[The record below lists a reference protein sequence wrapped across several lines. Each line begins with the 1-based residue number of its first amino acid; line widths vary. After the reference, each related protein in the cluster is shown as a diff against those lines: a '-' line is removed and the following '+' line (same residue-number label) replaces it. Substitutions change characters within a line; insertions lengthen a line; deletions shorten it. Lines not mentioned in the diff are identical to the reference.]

1 MIAAELI
8 KKQNDLKRNNFVNPY
23 NNSEPIPI
31 NIISQIKG
39 NEMQSASVRQLLLEK
54 LSGLLGKDI
63 QTGSDLDISHLS
75 DWSDEQG
82 GTPLALVLPRDTQ
95 TVSEILKLC
104 NEYRIAVVPQGGLTG
119 LAGGAVPVQD
129 CVLLSLRNM
138 NRIETINAQAGT
150 MIVEAGAI
158 LQNIQDAARNAGMNF
173 ALDLG
178 ARGSCQIGG
187 NISTNAGGNRVIR
200 YGMTRDLVLG
210 LEAVLADG
218 TILSMMNEMPKN
230 NAALDMKHLFIGAE
244 GTMGVVTRAVLRLRP
259 GIGGANAAVVALE
272 NFENALN
279 LLNYAQKRLS
289 GRVSAFEAMWGEYYN
304 MAAKYARAPLD
315 GSYPLYVLMDMQ
327 GAEPD
332 AEAELFQSV
341 LEHALEEGWIA
352 DAAIAQ
358 SHREAEEFWTM
369 RDAIAEIMTHEGP
382 CIGFDVSVP
391 QTQIGAAVDA
401 IQAALQNRYPGMTS
415 LFFGHVGDCNF
426 HIDITKYT
434 DFTEDDR
441 AVEDIVYDIIRTFKG
456 SVSAEHGIGLHK
468 KPWLHYSRSAAELQ
482 TLKTLKAALD
492 PHNILNPGKVLD

>member
-1 MIAAELI
+1 
-8 KKQNDLKRNNFVNPY
+8 
-23 NNSEPIPI
+23 
-31 NIISQIKG
+31 
-39 NEMQSASVRQLLLEK
+39 MQDASVRLAVLEK

-63 QTGSDLDISHLS
+63 QTTANIDTSQLH

-104 NEYRIAVVPQGGLTG
+104 NEHHIAVVPQGGLTG

-138 NRIETINAQAGT
+138 NRIEAINAQAGT

-259 GIGGANAAVVALE
+259 GVGGANAAVVALE
-272 NFENALN
+272 NFDNALN

-289 GRVSAFEAMWGEYYN
+289 GRVTAFEAMWGDYYKT
-304 MAAKYARAPLD
+304 AAKYARAPLEQ
-315 GSYPLYVLMDMQ
+315 GYPLYVLMDMQ

-332 AEAELFQSV
+332 TEAELFQSV
-341 LEHALEEGWIA
+341 LEHALEEGWIV

-401 IQAALQNRYPGMTS
+401 IQATLEERYPGIQS

-426 HIDITKYT
+426 HIDVTKYT
-434 DFTEDDR
+434 DFEPKER
-441 AVEDIVYDIIRTFKG
+441 IIEDIVYDIIRSFKG

-468 KPWLHYSRSAAELQ
+468 KPWLHYSRSEAELR
-482 TLKTLKAALD
+482 TLKVLKAALD

>member
-1 MIAAELI
+1 
-8 KKQNDLKRNNFVNPY
+8 
-23 NNSEPIPI
+23 
-31 NIISQIKG
+31 
-39 NEMQSASVRQLLLEK
+39 MQHASDRLAVLEK
-54 LSGLLGKDI
+54 LSELLGKDI
-63 QTGSDLDISHLS
+63 QTAENIDSSQLR

-82 GTPLALVLPRDTQ
+82 GTPLALVLPRNTQ
-95 TVSEILKLC
+95 MVSEILKLC
-104 NEYRIAVVPQGGLTG
+104 NEHHIAVVPQGGLTG
-119 LAGGAVPVQD
+119 LAGGAVPVEG

-138 NRIETINAQAGT
+138 NRIEAINAQAGT
-150 MIVEAGAI
+150 MIVEAGVI
-158 LQNIQDAARNAGMNF
+158 LQTIQDAARNAGMNF

-259 GIGGANAAVVALE
+259 GVGGANAAVVALE
-272 NFENALN
+272 NFDNALN

-289 GRVSAFEAMWGEYYN
+289 GRVTAFEAMWGDYYKT
-304 MAAKYARAPLD
+304 AAKYARAPLEQ
-315 GSYPLYVLMDMQ
+315 GYPLYVLMDMQ

-332 AEAELFQSV
+332 TEAELFQSV

-401 IQAALQNRYPGMTS
+401 IQAALEERYPGIQS

-426 HIDITKYT
+426 HIDVTQYT
-434 DFTEDDR
+434 DFEPKER
-441 AVEDIVYDIIRTFKG
+441 IIEDIVYDIIRSFKG

-468 KPWLHYSRSAAELQ
+468 KPWLHYSRSEAELQ
-482 TLKTLKAALD
+482 VLKTLKAALD

>member
-1 MIAAELI
+1 MHC
-8 KKQNDLKRNNFVNPY
+8 
-23 NNSEPIPI
+23 
-31 NIISQIKG
+31 
-39 NEMQSASVRQLLLEK
+39 QSAQRDLLEK
-54 LSGLLGKDI
+54 LSVLLGKDL
-63 QTGSDLDISHLS
+63 QTGDTIDPSSLH
-75 DWSDEQG
+75 DWSDEKG
-82 GTPLALVLPRDTQ
+82 GVPLALVMPRDTQ
-95 TVSEILKLC
+95 TVSEVMKLC
-104 NEYRIAVVPQGGLTG
+104 NSYRVAVVPQGGLTG

-138 NRIETINAQAGT
+138 NRIEAINAQAGT
-150 MIVEAGAI
+150 MIVEAGVI
-158 LQNIQDAARNAGMNF
+158 LQNIQEAARQADMNF

-218 TILSMMNEMPKN
+218 TVLSMMNEMPKN
-230 NAALDMKHLFIGAE
+230 NAAMDMKHLFIGTE
-244 GTMGVVTRAVLRLRP
+244 GTMGVVTRAVLKLRP

-272 NFENALN
+272 RFDDALK

-289 GRVSAFEAMWGEYYN
+289 GRVSAFEAMWGGYYKV
-304 MAAKYARAPLD
+304 AAKYARAPLAD
-315 GSYPLYVLMDMQ
+315 SYPLYVLMDMQ
-327 GAEPD
+327 GADPD
-332 AEAELFQSV
+332 AEAELFQCV
-341 LEHALEEGWIA
+341 LEHALEQGWIS

-358 SHREAEEFWTM
+358 SQREAEEFWAM

-382 CIGFDVSVP
+382 CVGFDVSVP

-401 IQAALQNRYPGMTS
+401 IEAALQARYAGINC

-426 HIDITKYT
+426 HIDVTKYT
-434 DFTEDDR
+434 DFDESER
-441 AVEDIVYDIIRTFKG
+441 NIEDIVYDIIRSFNG

-482 TLKTLKAALD
+482 TLKTLKTALD
-492 PHNILNPGKVLD
+492 PHHILNPGKVLD

>member
-1 MIAAELI
+1 
-8 KKQNDLKRNNFVNPY
+8 
-23 NNSEPIPI
+23 
-31 NIISQIKG
+31 
-39 NEMQSASVRQLLLEK
+39 MQHASDRLAVLEK
-54 LSGLLGKDI
+54 LSELLGKDI
-63 QTGSDLDISHLS
+63 QTAENIDSSQLR

-82 GTPLALVLPRDTQ
+82 DTPLALVLPRNTQ
-95 TVSEILKLC
+95 MVSEILKLC
-104 NEYRIAVVPQGGLTG
+104 NAHHIAVVPQGGLTG
-119 LAGGAVPVQD
+119 LAGGAVPVEG

-138 NRIETINAQAGT
+138 NRIEAINAQAGT
-150 MIVEAGAI
+150 MIVEAGVI
-158 LQNIQDAARNAGMNF
+158 LQTIQEAARNAGMNF

-259 GIGGANAAVVALE
+259 GVGGANAAVVALE
-272 NFENALN
+272 NFDNALN

-289 GRVSAFEAMWGEYYN
+289 GRVTAFEAMWGDYYKT
-304 MAAKYARAPLD
+304 AAKYARAPLEQ
-315 GSYPLYVLMDMQ
+315 GYPLYVLMDMQ

-332 AEAELFQSV
+332 TEAELFQSV

-401 IQAALQNRYPGMTS
+401 IQAALEERYPGIQS

-426 HIDITKYT
+426 HIDVTKYT
-434 DFTEDDR
+434 DFEPKER
-441 AVEDIVYDIIRTFKG
+441 IIEDIVYDIIRSFKG

-468 KPWLHYSRSAAELQ
+468 KPWLHYSRSEAELQ
-482 TLKTLKAALD
+482 VLKTLKAALD

>member
-1 MIAAELI
+1 MH
-8 KKQNDLKRNNFVNPY
+8 
-23 NNSEPIPI
+23 
-31 NIISQIKG
+31 G
-39 NEMQSASVRQLLLEK
+39 ASVRLSLLEK
-54 LSGLLGKDI
+54 LSQLLGKDI
-63 QTGSDLDISHLS
+63 QTGETIDTSHLR
-75 DWSDEQG
+75 DWSDEEG
-82 GTPLALVLPRDTQ
+82 GVPLALVLPRDTQ
-95 TVSEILKLC
+95 TVSDILKLC
-104 NEYRIAVVPQGGLTG
+104 HEHRIAVVPQGGLTG

-138 NRIETINAQAGT
+138 NRIETINVQAGT
-150 MIVEAGAI
+150 MIVEAGVI
-158 LQNIQDAARNAGMNF
+158 LQNIQEAARNAGMNF

-272 NFENALN
+272 NFENALK

-289 GRVSAFEAMWGEYYN
+289 GRVSAFEAMWSDYYKS
-304 MAAKYARAPLD
+304 AAKYARAPLAE
-315 GSYPLYVLMDMQ
+315 GYPLYVLMDMQ

-332 AEAELFQSV
+332 TEAELFQSV

-382 CIGFDVSVP
+382 SIGFDVSVP
-391 QTQIGAAVDA
+391 QTLIGAAVDA
-401 IQAALQNRYPGMTS
+401 IRDALQSRYPAMPC

-434 DFTEDDR
+434 DFTEDSR
-441 AVEDIVYDIIRTFKG
+441 AIEDIVYDIIRSFKG

-482 TLKTLKAALD
+482 TLKALKAALD

>member
-1 MIAAELI
+1 
-8 KKQNDLKRNNFVNPY
+8 
-23 NNSEPIPI
+23 
-31 NIISQIKG
+31 
-39 NEMQSASVRQLLLEK
+39 MQHASDRLAVLEK
-54 LSGLLGKDI
+54 LSELLGKDI
-63 QTGSDLDISHLS
+63 QTAENIDSSQLR

-82 GTPLALVLPRDTQ
+82 DTPLALVLPRNTQ
-95 TVSEILKLC
+95 MVSEILKLC
-104 NEYRIAVVPQGGLTG
+104 NEHHIAVVPQGGLTG
-119 LAGGAVPVQD
+119 LAGGAVPVEG

-138 NRIETINAQAGT
+138 NRIEAINAQAGT
-150 MIVEAGAI
+150 MIVEAGVI
-158 LQNIQDAARNAGMNF
+158 LQTIQETARNAGMNF

-259 GIGGANAAVVALE
+259 GVGGANAAVVALE
-272 NFENALN
+272 NFDNALN

-289 GRVSAFEAMWGEYYN
+289 GRVTAFEAMWGDYYKT
-304 MAAKYARAPLD
+304 AAKYARAPLEQ
-315 GSYPLYVLMDMQ
+315 GYPLYVLMDMQ

-332 AEAELFQSV
+332 TEAELFQSV

-401 IQAALQNRYPGMTS
+401 IQAALEERYPGIQS

-426 HIDITKYT
+426 HIDVTKYT
-434 DFTEDDR
+434 DFEPKER
-441 AVEDIVYDIIRTFKG
+441 IIEDIVYDIIRSFKG

-468 KPWLHYSRSAAELQ
+468 KPWLHYSRSEAELQ
-482 TLKTLKAALD
+482 VLKTLKAALD

>member
-1 MIAAELI
+1 
-8 KKQNDLKRNNFVNPY
+8 
-23 NNSEPIPI
+23 
-31 NIISQIKG
+31 
-39 NEMQSASVRQLLLEK
+39 MQHASDRLAVLEK
-54 LSGLLGKDI
+54 LSELLGKDI
-63 QTGSDLDISHLS
+63 QTTENIDSSQLR

-82 GTPLALVLPRDTQ
+82 GTPLALVLPRNTQ
-95 TVSEILKLC
+95 MVSEILKLC
-104 NEYRIAVVPQGGLTG
+104 NAHHIAVVPQGGLTG
-119 LAGGAVPVQD
+119 LAGGAVPVEG

-138 NRIETINAQAGT
+138 NRIEAINAQAGT
-150 MIVEAGAI
+150 MIVEAGVI
-158 LQNIQDAARNAGMNF
+158 LQTIQEAARNAGMNF

-259 GIGGANAAVVALE
+259 GVGGANAAVVALE
-272 NFENALN
+272 NFDNALN

-289 GRVSAFEAMWGEYYN
+289 GRVTAFEAMWGDYYKT
-304 MAAKYARAPLD
+304 AAKYARAPLEQ
-315 GSYPLYVLMDMQ
+315 GYPLYVLMDMQ

-332 AEAELFQSV
+332 TEAELFQSV

-401 IQAALQNRYPGMTS
+401 IQAALEERYPGIQS

-426 HIDITKYT
+426 HIDVTKYT
-434 DFTEDDR
+434 DFEPKERIIEDT
-441 AVEDIVYDIIRTFKG
+441 VYDIIRSFKG

-482 TLKTLKAALD
+482 VLKTLKAALD

>member
-1 MIAAELI
+1 
-8 KKQNDLKRNNFVNPY
+8 
-23 NNSEPIPI
+23 
-31 NIISQIKG
+31 
-39 NEMQSASVRQLLLEK
+39 MQHASDRLAVLEK
-54 LSGLLGKDI
+54 LSELLGKDI
-63 QTGSDLDISHLS
+63 QTAENIDSSQLR

-82 GTPLALVLPRDTQ
+82 DTPLALVLPRNTQ
-95 TVSEILKLC
+95 MVSEILKLC
-104 NEYRIAVVPQGGLTG
+104 NKHHIAVVPQGGLTG
-119 LAGGAVPVQD
+119 LAGGAVPVEG

-138 NRIETINAQAGT
+138 NRIEAINAQAGT
-150 MIVEAGAI
+150 MIVEAGVI
-158 LQNIQDAARNAGMNF
+158 LQTIQEAARNAGMNF

-259 GIGGANAAVVALE
+259 GVGGANAAVVALE
-272 NFENALN
+272 NFDNALN

-289 GRVSAFEAMWGEYYN
+289 GRVTAFEAMWGDYYKT
-304 MAAKYARAPLD
+304 AAKYARAPLEQ
-315 GSYPLYVLMDMQ
+315 GYPLYVLMDMQ

-332 AEAELFQSV
+332 TEAELFQSV

-401 IQAALQNRYPGMTS
+401 IQAALEERYPGIQS

-426 HIDITKYT
+426 HIDVTKYT
-434 DFTEDDR
+434 DFEPKER
-441 AVEDIVYDIIRTFKG
+441 IIEDIVYDIIRSFKG

-482 TLKTLKAALD
+482 VLKTLKAALD

>member
-1 MIAAELI
+1 
-8 KKQNDLKRNNFVNPY
+8 
-23 NNSEPIPI
+23 
-31 NIISQIKG
+31 
-39 NEMQSASVRQLLLEK
+39 MQHASDRLAVLEK
-54 LSGLLGKDI
+54 LSELLGKDI
-63 QTGSDLDISHLS
+63 QTTENIDSSQLR

-82 GTPLALVLPRDTQ
+82 GTPLALVLPRNTQ
-95 TVSEILKLC
+95 MVSEILKLC
-104 NEYRIAVVPQGGLTG
+104 NEHHIAVVPQGGLTG
-119 LAGGAVPVQD
+119 LAGGAVPVEG

-138 NRIETINAQAGT
+138 NRIEAINAQAGT
-150 MIVEAGAI
+150 MIVEAGVI
-158 LQNIQDAARNAGMNF
+158 LQTIQEAARNAGMNF

-259 GIGGANAAVVALE
+259 GVGGANAAVVALE
-272 NFENALN
+272 NFDNALN

-289 GRVSAFEAMWGEYYN
+289 GRVTAFEAMWGDYYKT
-304 MAAKYARAPLD
+304 AAKYARAPLEQ
-315 GSYPLYVLMDMQ
+315 GYPLYVLMDMQ

-332 AEAELFQSV
+332 TEAELFQSV

-401 IQAALQNRYPGMTS
+401 IQAALEERYPGIQS

-426 HIDITKYT
+426 HIDVTKYT
-434 DFTEDDR
+434 DFEPKER
-441 AVEDIVYDIIRTFKG
+441 IIEDIVYDIIRSFKG

-468 KPWLHYSRSAAELQ
+468 KPWLHYSRSEAELQ
-482 TLKTLKAALD
+482 VLKTLKAALD

>member
-1 MIAAELI
+1 
-8 KKQNDLKRNNFVNPY
+8 
-23 NNSEPIPI
+23 
-31 NIISQIKG
+31 
-39 NEMQSASVRQLLLEK
+39 MQHVSDRLAVLEK
-54 LSGLLGKDI
+54 LSELLGKDI
-63 QTGSDLDISHLS
+63 QAAENIDSSQLR

-82 GTPLALVLPRDTQ
+82 GPPLALVLPRNTQ
-95 TVSEILKLC
+95 MVSEILKLC
-104 NEYRIAVVPQGGLTG
+104 NEHHIAVVPQGGLTG
-119 LAGGAVPVQD
+119 LAGGAVPVEG

-138 NRIETINAQAGT
+138 NRIEAINAQAGT
-150 MIVEAGAI
+150 MIVEAGVI
-158 LQNIQDAARNAGMNF
+158 LQTIQESARNAGMNF

-259 GIGGANAAVVALE
+259 GVGGANAAVVALE
-272 NFENALN
+272 NFDNALN

-289 GRVSAFEAMWGEYYN
+289 GRVTAFEAMWGDYYKT
-304 MAAKYARAPLD
+304 AAKYARAPLEQ
-315 GSYPLYVLMDMQ
+315 GYPLYVLMDMQ

-332 AEAELFQSV
+332 TEAELFQSV

-358 SHREAEEFWTM
+358 SHREAEDFWTM

-401 IQAALQNRYPGMTS
+401 IQAALEERYPGIQS

-426 HIDITKYT
+426 HIDVTKYT
-434 DFTEDDR
+434 DFEPKER
-441 AVEDIVYDIIRTFKG
+441 IIEDIVYDIIRSFKG

-468 KPWLHYSRSAAELQ
+468 KPWLHYSRSEAELQ
-482 TLKTLKAALD
+482 VLKTLKAALD

>member
-1 MIAAELI
+1 
-8 KKQNDLKRNNFVNPY
+8 
-23 NNSEPIPI
+23 
-31 NIISQIKG
+31 
-39 NEMQSASVRQLLLEK
+39 MQHASDQLAVLEK
-54 LSGLLGKDI
+54 LSELLGNDI
-63 QTGSDLDISHLS
+63 QTAENIDSSQLR

-104 NEYRIAVVPQGGLTG
+104 NEHHIAIVPQGGLTG
-119 LAGGAVPVQD
+119 LAGGAVPVEE

-138 NRIETINAQAGT
+138 NRIEAINAQAGT
-150 MIVEAGAI
+150 MIVEAGVI
-158 LQNIQDAARNAGMNF
+158 LQTIQEAARNAGMNF

-259 GIGGANAAVVALE
+259 GVGGANAAVVALE
-272 NFENALN
+272 NFDDALN

-289 GRVSAFEAMWGEYYN
+289 GRVTAFEAMWGDYYKA
-304 MAAKYARAPLD
+304 AAKYARAPLEQ
-315 GSYPLYVLMDMQ
+315 GYPLYVLMDMQ

-332 AEAELFQSV
+332 TEAALFQSV

-391 QTQIGAAVDA
+391 QTRIGAAVDA
-401 IQAALQNRYPGMTS
+401 IQAALEERYPGIQS

-426 HIDITKYT
+426 HIDVTKYT
-434 DFTEDDR
+434 DFVPEER
-441 AVEDIVYDIIRTFKG
+441 IIEDIVYDIIRSFKG

-482 TLKTLKAALD
+482 TLKVLKAALD

>member
-1 MIAAELI
+1 MQDAA
-8 KKQNDLKRNNFVNPY
+8 
-23 NNSEPIPI
+23 
-31 NIISQIKG
+31 
-39 NEMQSASVRQLLLEK
+39 VRLAVLEK
-54 LSGLLGKDI
+54 LSELLGKDI
-63 QTGSDLDISHLS
+63 QTAENIDSSQLR

-95 TVSEILKLC
+95 MVSEILKLC
-104 NEYRIAVVPQGGLTG
+104 NEHHIAVVPQGGLTG
-119 LAGGAVPVQD
+119 LAGGAVPVEG

-138 NRIETINAQAGT
+138 NRIEAINAQAGT

-158 LQNIQDAARNAGMNF
+158 LQTIQEAARNAGMNF

-259 GIGGANAAVVALE
+259 GVGGANATVVALE
-272 NFENALN
+272 NFDNALN

-289 GRVSAFEAMWGEYYN
+289 GRVTAFEAMWGDYYKT
-304 MAAKYARAPLD
+304 AAKYARAPLEQ
-315 GSYPLYVLMDMQ
+315 GYPLYVLMDMQ

-332 AEAELFQSV
+332 TEAELFQSV

-391 QTQIGAAVDA
+391 QTQIGATVDA
-401 IQAALQNRYPGMTS
+401 IQAALEERYPGIQS

-426 HIDITKYT
+426 HIDVTKYT
-434 DFTEDDR
+434 DFEPKER
-441 AVEDIVYDIIRTFKG
+441 IIEDIVYDIIRSFKG

-482 TLKTLKAALD
+482 VLKTLKAALD
-492 PHNILNPGKVLD
+492 PHNILNPGKVTD

>member
-1 MIAAELI
+1 MQDAAIRL
-8 KKQNDLKRNNFVNPY
+8 V
-23 NNSEPIPI
+23 
-31 NIISQIKG
+31 
-39 NEMQSASVRQLLLEK
+39 VLEK
-54 LSGLLGKDI
+54 LSELLGKDI
-63 QTGSDLDISHLS
+63 QTADNIDSSQLR

-82 GTPLALVLPRDTQ
+82 GTPLALVSPRDTQ
-95 TVSEILKLC
+95 TVSNVLKLC
-104 NEYRIAVVPQGGLTG
+104 NEYRIAVVPQGGRTG
-119 LAGGAVPVQD
+119 LAGGAVPVEG

-138 NRIETINAQAGT
+138 NRIEAINAQAGT

-158 LQNIQDAARNAGMNF
+158 LQTIQEAARNAGMNF

-259 GIGGANAAVVALE
+259 GVGGANAAVVALE
-272 NFENALN
+272 NFDNALN

-289 GRVSAFEAMWGEYYN
+289 GRVTAFEAMWGDYYKT
-304 MAAKYARAPLD
+304 AAKYARAPLD
-315 GSYPLYVLMDMQ
+315 QGYPLYVLMDMQ

-332 AEAELFQSV
+332 TEAELFQSV

-401 IQAALQNRYPGMTS
+401 IQAALEERYPGIQS

-426 HIDITKYT
+426 HIDVTKYT
-434 DFTEDDR
+434 DFEPKER
-441 AVEDIVYDIIRTFKG
+441 IIEDIVYDIIRSFKG

-482 TLKTLKAALD
+482 VLKTLKAALD

>member
-1 MIAAELI
+1 
-8 KKQNDLKRNNFVNPY
+8 
-23 NNSEPIPI
+23 
-31 NIISQIKG
+31 
-39 NEMQSASVRQLLLEK
+39 MQHASDRLAVLEK
-54 LSGLLGKDI
+54 LSELLGKDI
-63 QTGSDLDISHLS
+63 QTTENIDSSQLR

-82 GTPLALVLPRDTQ
+82 GTPLALVLPRNTQ
-95 TVSEILKLC
+95 MVSEILKLC
-104 NEYRIAVVPQGGLTG
+104 NEHHIAVVPQGGLTG
-119 LAGGAVPVQD
+119 LAGGAVPVEG

-138 NRIETINAQAGT
+138 NRIEAINAQAGT
-150 MIVEAGAI
+150 MIVEAGVI
-158 LQNIQDAARNAGMNF
+158 LQTIQEAARNAGMNF

-259 GIGGANAAVVALE
+259 GVGGANAAVVALE
-272 NFENALN
+272 NFDNALN

-289 GRVSAFEAMWGEYYN
+289 GRVTAFEAMWGDYYKT
-304 MAAKYARAPLD
+304 AAKYARAPLEQ
-315 GSYPLYVLMDMQ
+315 GYPLYVLMDMQ

-332 AEAELFQSV
+332 TEAELFQSV

-382 CIGFDVSVP
+382 CIGFDLSVP

-401 IQAALQNRYPGMTS
+401 IQAALVERYPGIQS

-426 HIDITKYT
+426 HIDVTKYT
-434 DFTEDDR
+434 DFEPKER
-441 AVEDIVYDIIRTFKG
+441 IIEDIVYDIIRSFKG

-482 TLKTLKAALD
+482 VLKTLKAALD

>member
-1 MIAAELI
+1 
-8 KKQNDLKRNNFVNPY
+8 
-23 NNSEPIPI
+23 
-31 NIISQIKG
+31 
-39 NEMQSASVRQLLLEK
+39 MQHASDRLAVLEK
-54 LSGLLGKDI
+54 LSELLGKDI
-63 QTGSDLDISHLS
+63 QAAENIDSSQLR

-82 GTPLALVLPRDTQ
+82 GTPLALVLPRNTQ
-95 TVSEILKLC
+95 MVSEILKLC
-104 NEYRIAVVPQGGLTG
+104 NEHHIAVVPQGGLTG
-119 LAGGAVPVQD
+119 LAGGAVPVEG

-138 NRIETINAQAGT
+138 NRIEAINAQAGT
-150 MIVEAGAI
+150 MIVEAGVI
-158 LQNIQDAARNAGMNF
+158 LQTIQESARNAGMNF

-259 GIGGANAAVVALE
+259 GVGGANAAVVALE
-272 NFENALN
+272 NFDNALN

-289 GRVSAFEAMWGEYYN
+289 GRVTAFEAMWGDYYKT
-304 MAAKYARAPLD
+304 AAKYARAPLEQ
-315 GSYPLYVLMDMQ
+315 GYPLYVLMDMQ

-332 AEAELFQSV
+332 TEAELFQSV

-401 IQAALQNRYPGMTS
+401 IQAALEERYPGIQS

-426 HIDITKYT
+426 HIDVTKYT
-434 DFTEDDR
+434 DFEPKER
-441 AVEDIVYDIIRTFKG
+441 IIEDIVYDIIRSFKG

-482 TLKTLKAALD
+482 VLKTLKAALD

>member
-1 MIAAELI
+1 
-8 KKQNDLKRNNFVNPY
+8 
-23 NNSEPIPI
+23 
-31 NIISQIKG
+31 
-39 NEMQSASVRQLLLEK
+39 MQHASDRLAVLEK
-54 LSGLLGKDI
+54 LSELLGKDI
-63 QTGSDLDISHLS
+63 QAAENIDSSQLR

-82 GTPLALVLPRDTQ
+82 GTPLALVLPRNTQ
-95 TVSEILKLC
+95 MVSEILKLC
-104 NEYRIAVVPQGGLTG
+104 NEHHIAVVPQGGLTG
-119 LAGGAVPVQD
+119 LAGGAVPVEG

-138 NRIETINAQAGT
+138 NRIEAINAQAGT
-150 MIVEAGAI
+150 MIVEAGVI
-158 LQNIQDAARNAGMNF
+158 LQTIQESARNAGMNF

-230 NAALDMKHLFIGAE
+230 NAALDMKHLFVGAE

-259 GIGGANAAVVALE
+259 GVGGANAAVVALE
-272 NFENALN
+272 NFDNALN

-289 GRVSAFEAMWGEYYN
+289 GRVTAFEAMWGDYYKT
-304 MAAKYARAPLD
+304 AAKYARAPLEQ
-315 GSYPLYVLMDMQ
+315 GYPLYVLMDMQ

-332 AEAELFQSV
+332 IEAELFQSV

-401 IQAALQNRYPGMTS
+401 IQAALEERYPGIQS

-426 HIDITKYT
+426 HIDVTKYT
-434 DFTEDDR
+434 DFEPKER
-441 AVEDIVYDIIRTFKG
+441 IIEDIVYDIIRSFKG

-468 KPWLHYSRSAAELQ
+468 KPWLHYSRSEAELQ
-482 TLKTLKAALD
+482 VLKTLKAALD

>member
-1 MIAAELI
+1 MQDAAVRLAVLEEL
-8 KKQNDLKRNNFVNPY
+8 
-23 NNSEPIPI
+23 SE
-31 NIISQIKG
+31 
-39 NEMQSASVRQLLLEK
+39 
-54 LSGLLGKDI
+54 LLGKDI
-63 QTGSDLDISHLS
+63 QTDENIDVSYLK
-75 DWSDEQG
+75 DWSDEKG
-82 GTPLALVLPRDTQ
+82 GTPLALVSPRDTQ
-95 TVSEILKLC
+95 TVSNVLKLC
-104 NEYRIAVVPQGGLTG
+104 NEYRIAVVPQGGRTG
-119 LAGGAVPVQD
+119 LAGGAVPVEG

-138 NRIETINAQAGT
+138 NRIEAINAQAGT

-158 LQNIQDAARNAGMNF
+158 LQTIQETARNAGMNF

-259 GIGGANAAVVALE
+259 GVGGANAAVVALE
-272 NFENALN
+272 NFDNALN

-289 GRVSAFEAMWGEYYN
+289 GRVTAFEAMWGDYYKT
-304 MAAKYARAPLD
+304 AAKYARAPLEH
-315 GSYPLYVLMDMQ
+315 GYPLYVLMDMQ

-332 AEAELFQSV
+332 TEAELFQSV

-358 SHREAEEFWTM
+358 SHREAEEFWIM

-391 QTQIGAAVDA
+391 QTQIGAAVDT
-401 IQAALQNRYPGMTS
+401 IQAALEERYPGIQS

-426 HIDITKYT
+426 HIDVTKYT
-434 DFTEDDR
+434 DFEPQER
-441 AVEDIVYDIIRTFKG
+441 IIEDIVYDIIRSFKG

-482 TLKTLKAALD
+482 VLKTLKAALD

>member
-1 MIAAELI
+1 
-8 KKQNDLKRNNFVNPY
+8 
-23 NNSEPIPI
+23 
-31 NIISQIKG
+31 
-39 NEMQSASVRQLLLEK
+39 MQHASDRLAVLEK
-54 LSGLLGKDI
+54 LSELLGKDI
-63 QTGSDLDISHLS
+63 QAAENIDSSQLR

-82 GTPLALVLPRDTQ
+82 GTPLALVLPRNTQ
-95 TVSEILKLC
+95 MVSEILKLC
-104 NEYRIAVVPQGGLTG
+104 NEHHIAVVPQGGLTG
-119 LAGGAVPVQD
+119 LAGGAVPVEG

-138 NRIETINAQAGT
+138 NRIEAINAQAGT
-150 MIVEAGAI
+150 MIVEAGVI
-158 LQNIQDAARNAGMNF
+158 LQTIQESARNAGMNF

-259 GIGGANAAVVALE
+259 GVGGANAAVVALE
-272 NFENALN
+272 NFDNALN

-289 GRVSAFEAMWGEYYN
+289 GRVTAFEAMWGDYYKT
-304 MAAKYARAPLD
+304 AAKYARAPLEQ
-315 GSYPLYVLMDMQ
+315 GYPLYVLMDMQ

-332 AEAELFQSV
+332 TEAELFQSV

-401 IQAALQNRYPGMTS
+401 IQAALEERYPGIQS

-426 HIDITKYT
+426 HIDVTKYT
-434 DFTEDDR
+434 DFEPKER
-441 AVEDIVYDIIRTFKG
+441 IIEDIVYDIIRSFKG

-468 KPWLHYSRSAAELQ
+468 KPWLHYSRSEAELQ
-482 TLKTLKAALD
+482 VLKTLKAALD
-492 PHNILNPGKVLD
+492 PHNILNPGKILD

>member
-1 MIAAELI
+1 
-8 KKQNDLKRNNFVNPY
+8 
-23 NNSEPIPI
+23 
-31 NIISQIKG
+31 
-39 NEMQSASVRQLLLEK
+39 MQHASDRLAVLEK
-54 LSGLLGKDI
+54 LSELLGKDI
-63 QTGSDLDISHLS
+63 QTTENIDSSQLR

-82 GTPLALVLPRDTQ
+82 GTPLALVLPRNTQ
-95 TVSEILKLC
+95 MVSEILKLC
-104 NEYRIAVVPQGGLTG
+104 NEHHIAVVPQGGLTG
-119 LAGGAVPVQD
+119 LAGGAVPVEG

-138 NRIETINAQAGT
+138 NRIEAINAQAGT
-150 MIVEAGAI
+150 MIVEAGVI
-158 LQNIQDAARNAGMNF
+158 LQTIQEAARNAGMNF

-244 GTMGVVTRAVLRLRP
+244 GTMGVVTRAVLRLRS
-259 GIGGANAAVVALE
+259 GVGGANAAVVALE
-272 NFENALN
+272 NFDNALN

-289 GRVSAFEAMWGEYYN
+289 GRVTAFEAMWGDYYKT
-304 MAAKYARAPLD
+304 AAKYARAPLEQ
-315 GSYPLYVLMDMQ
+315 GYPLYVLMDMQ

-332 AEAELFQSV
+332 TEAELFQSV

-401 IQAALQNRYPGMTS
+401 IQAALEERYPGIQS

-426 HIDITKYT
+426 HIDVTKYT
-434 DFTEDDR
+434 DFEPKER
-441 AVEDIVYDIIRTFKG
+441 IIEDIVYDIIRSFKG

-468 KPWLHYSRSAAELQ
+468 KPWLHYSRSEAELQ
-482 TLKTLKAALD
+482 VLKTLKAALD

>member
-1 MIAAELI
+1 
-8 KKQNDLKRNNFVNPY
+8 
-23 NNSEPIPI
+23 
-31 NIISQIKG
+31 
-39 NEMQSASVRQLLLEK
+39 MQHASDRLAVLEK
-54 LSGLLGKDI
+54 LSELLGKDI
-63 QTGSDLDISHLS
+63 QTAENIDSSQLR

-82 GTPLALVLPRDTQ
+82 GTPLALVLPRNTQ
-95 TVSEILKLC
+95 MVSEILKLC
-104 NEYRIAVVPQGGLTG
+104 NEHHIAVVPQGGLTG
-119 LAGGAVPVQD
+119 LAGGAVPVEG

-138 NRIETINAQAGT
+138 NRIEAINAQAGT
-150 MIVEAGAI
+150 MIVEAGVI
-158 LQNIQDAARNAGMNF
+158 LQTIQDAARNAGMNF

-244 GTMGVVTRAVLRLRP
+244 GTMGVVTRAVLRLRS
-259 GIGGANAAVVALE
+259 GVGGANAAVVALE
-272 NFENALN
+272 NFDNALN

-289 GRVSAFEAMWGEYYN
+289 GRVTAFEAMWGDYYKT
-304 MAAKYARAPLD
+304 AAKYARAPLEQ
-315 GSYPLYVLMDMQ
+315 GYPLYVLMDMQ

-332 AEAELFQSV
+332 TEAELFQSV

-401 IQAALQNRYPGMTS
+401 IQAALEERYPGIQS

-426 HIDITKYT
+426 HIDVTKYT
-434 DFTEDDR
+434 DFEPKER
-441 AVEDIVYDIIRTFKG
+441 IIEDIVYDIIRSFKG

-468 KPWLHYSRSAAELQ
+468 KPWLHYSRSEAELQ
-482 TLKTLKAALD
+482 VLKTLKAALD